1 MAHRL
6 RIRIPA
12 IAAVVFIV
20 AVMVTG
26 GLIYDRN
33 KAIYHRD
40 VDTVTWTLYQYDRS
54 LRDLR
59 LAIWE
64 RGDSRLDETL
74 LDFELLYG
82 RFIVLLEGQTSN
94 FLDRYATGRE
104 LIDELD
110 RGMQRLDRRF
120 IAVADGDVAYDAAL
134 RRELIERLGEAQEL
148 SRQLMLHHGRIAAEE
163 RSADMGVLGRLY
175 IAVLISI
182 LLSLIAGGVLIRAL
196 VKEARQHRHKTHLLE
211 SQSETLR
218 EAYQRMEVANRAKS
232 DFMAIMSHE
241 IRTPLNGVLGMA
253 ELLHDEPLSDQGRRQ
268 IEGLRDSAAGLRSV
282 INDVL
287 DYTRIEAG
295 HLAVERQPFH
305 LSRMLEQLAT
315 GYQTQSRSGVQFLMR
330 AAPALPTWVD
340 GDVHRLRQVLM
351 NLLNNA
357 FKFTESGF
365 VMLRVSDNGD
375 GRLTFM
381 VYDTGCGIAQQDQQR
396 IFEPFAQTDTA
407 LSRRHEGAGLGLA
420 ICSQL
425 VAAMGGELK
434 VESQPESGSRFWFD
448 LPLPVVAGVEEG
460 AASTGQQEPLES
472 QHVLVVEDNALN
484 RELVAAM
491 LTRLGQTCELVGNGE
506 QALEALGQRRFDLVL
521 MDMQMPVMDGLET
534 TRRWRQHEEALREQ
548 GQRVQRLPV
557 IAVTANVMP
566 EHHRA
571 CLDAGMDDVIGKPFS
586 RKELSAALRR
596 YSRVH
601 AAPSSADASP
611 SGGDNPGRGGDGRGC
626 DGRASVPDRD
636 LDSETFGGTVEAAPA
651 VVAPMLE
658 DRPRIDETLLAGDT
672 VEELRQVMSPQGLSR
687 MVANYLQRFPE
698 RLEQMREALSVGDH
712 QALGQIAHDVKGVS
726 ASLGC
731 QALEAQAARVE
742 RMANDGQ
749 QAELETQLEILARLG
764 PATGQALRSA
774 GLLQT

>member
-82 RFIVLLEGQTSN
+82 RFMVLLEGQTSN

-295 HLAVERQPFH
+295 HLAVER
-305 LSRMLEQLAT
+305 
-315 GYQTQSRSGVQFLMR
+315 
-330 AAPALPTWVD
+330 
-340 GDVHRLRQVLM
+340 
-351 NLLNNA
+351 
-357 FKFTESGF
+357 
-365 VMLRVSDNGD
+365 
-375 GRLTFM
+375 
-381 VYDTGCGIAQQDQQR
+381 
-396 IFEPFAQTDTA
+396 
-407 LSRRHEGAGLGLA
+407 
-420 ICSQL
+420 
-425 VAAMGGELK
+425 
-434 VESQPESGSRFWFD
+434 
-448 LPLPVVAGVEEG
+448 
-460 AASTGQQEPLES
+460 
-472 QHVLVVEDNALN
+472 
-484 RELVAAM
+484 
-491 LTRLGQTCELVGNGE
+491 
-506 QALEALGQRRFDLVL
+506 
-521 MDMQMPVMDGLET
+521 
-534 TRRWRQHEEALREQ
+534 
-548 GQRVQRLPV
+548 
-557 IAVTANVMP
+557 
-566 EHHRA
+566 
-571 CLDAGMDDVIGKPFS
+571 
-586 RKELSAALRR
+586 
-596 YSRVH
+596 
-601 AAPSSADASP
+601 
-611 SGGDNPGRGGDGRGC
+611 
-626 DGRASVPDRD
+626 
-636 LDSETFGGTVEAAPA
+636 
-651 VVAPMLE
+651 
-658 DRPRIDETLLAGDT
+658 
-672 VEELRQVMSPQGLSR
+672 
-687 MVANYLQRFPE
+687 
-698 RLEQMREALSVGDH
+698 
-712 QALGQIAHDVKGVS
+712 
-726 ASLGC
+726 
-731 QALEAQAARVE
+731 
-742 RMANDGQ
+742 
-749 QAELETQLEILARLG
+749 
-764 PATGQALRSA
+764 
-774 GLLQT
+774 